1 MGSDLRSAA
10 LLAQTASAF
19 LLLVGGLG
27 AHPLAR
33 SAAYVPAAWPLG
45 KAAADTADAA
55 DAADAAGRA
64 PPPPLTPEMLALMPT
79 VTAVPGGGEV
89 GMEEELAPL
98 ALYRAKMGMWGG
110 YLLAQWGVAR
120 CVGIGDCNAMQSEAI
135 SIRSA
140 TSWSVPTHAALAALA
155 ALSPLVELGAGNG
168 LWSGLLRARG
178 ADVLAFDTPRW
189 SDEYG
194 GPIKTSSA
202 GQPLT
207 TSAAGEHLMGERHAC
222 VEEGSPEEAA
232 RHTERTLVLMW
243 PDYHGHGTYGLACL
257 QQYAGSRLAL
267 VGEWRGSTFGA
278 YTAGIPATGQS
289 FSLEFQQAVE
299 ADFELE
305 QTIRLPNW
313 PFYLDTLMVWRRR
326 DAK

>member
-1 MGSDLRSAA
+1 
-10 LLAQTASAF
+10 
-19 LLLVGGLG
+19 
-27 AHPLAR
+27 
-33 SAAYVPAAWPLG
+33 
-45 KAAADTADAA
+45 
-55 DAADAAGRA
+55 
-64 PPPPLTPEMLALMPT
+64 
-79 VTAVPGGGEV
+79 
-89 GMEEELAPL
+89 MEEELAPL
-98 ALYRAKMGMWGG
+98 ALYRAKMSMWGG
-110 YLLAQWGVAR
+110 FLLAQWGVAR

-222 VEEGSPEEAA
+222 VEEGSPEQAA

-257 QQYAGSRLAL
+257 QQYAGTRLAL

-326 DAK
+326 GAK